1 MVTGKITAVCGVP
14 GSAFPAVKPGAS
26 QVVAYVGSSVQ
37 SGAIGG
43 TVVRVVSTTDCHILF
58 GANPTALATSMFLP
72 AKLPEYFVCASTDK
86 IAVIQDTA
94 GGNLSITPAI

>member
-37 SGAIGG
+37 SAAIGG
-43 TVVRVVSTTDCHILF
+43 TVVRVVSTTDCHIAF
-58 GANPTALATSMFLP
+58 GANPTATATSMLLP
-72 AKLPEYFVCASTDK
+72 ARVPEYFICNPTDK
-86 IAVIQDTA
+86 VAVIQDAA
-94 GGNLSITPAI
+94 GGNLSVTPAI